1 MLASR
6 LASRRG
12 GSHQAGPLKPIAQPT
27 VKLEEALYHLGRRI
41 IVGVDEV
48 GRGSIAGPVVA
59 AACRIPPDL
68 LWSASLSDVRDSKQ
82 LDDVSRRRIARQI
95 LSGCD
100 VAYGAMPPELIDR
113 IGIAPATRLAMAAA
127 VDQVSPEPD
136 CVIVDYLPLSCG
148 RWPTMGIVKGDIIC
162 RSIAAASIVAKVF
175 RDDLM
180 IAESSRWPVY
190 RLESNKGYATKQHL
204 AAIVEAG
211 PCPIH
216 RRSFLSKILGP
227 PNE

>member
-1 MLASR
+1 MASR

-12 GSHQAGPLKPIAQPT
+12 GSHRAGPLKPIAQPT
-27 VKLEEALYHLGRRI
+27 VKLEEALYDLGRRI

-68 LWSASLSDVRDSKQ
+68 LSSASLSEVRDSKQ

-127 VDQVSPEPD
+127 VDQVSPEPRLRHSRLSAVELWALAYD
-136 CVIVDYLPLSCG
+136 GYCERGHHLPVDRGGIDSGQSLSRRPNDRGIVAMAGLPLGIEQGLCDQTAPG
-148 RWPTMGIVKGDIIC
+148 RDC
-162 RSIAAASIVAKVF
+162 
-175 RDDLM
+175 
-180 IAESSRWPVY
+180 
-190 RLESNKGYATKQHL
+190 
-204 AAIVEAG
+204 
-211 PCPIH
+211 
-216 RRSFLSKILGP
+216 
-227 PNE
+227 

>member
-1 MLASR
+1 MLAGR
-6 LASRRG
+6 PASRSG
-12 GSHQAGPLKPIAQPT
+12 GSSQSGSLQPNVQPT
-27 VKLEEALYHLGRRI
+27 VHLEEALRRLGRRS

-59 AACRIPPDL
+59 AACRIPFDL
-68 LWSASLSDVRDSKQ
+68 LWSESLGEVRDSKQ
-82 LDDVSRRRIARQI
+82 LDDASRRRIARQI
-95 LSGCD
+95 RSDCD
-100 VAYGAMPPELIDR
+100 VAYGAMPPDLIDR

-136 CVIVDYLPLSCG
+136 CVIVDYLPLTCG
-148 RWPTMGIVKGDIIC
+148 RWPTIGVLKGDVIC

-180 IAESSRWPVY
+180 IAESSRWPAY
-190 RLESNKGYATKQHL
+190 HLDSNKGYGTKQHL

-211 PCPIH
+211 PCSFH
-216 RRSFLSKILGP
+216 RRSFLSNILGMRKG
-227 PNE
+227 

>member
-1 MLASR
+1 MAGR
-6 LASRRG
+6 LASRSG
-12 GSHQAGPLKPIAQPT
+12 GSSQSGSLRLTLHST
-27 VKLEEALYHLGRRI
+27 VALEEALYRLGRRT

-59 AACRIPPDL
+59 AACRIPFDL
-68 LWSASLSDVRDSKQ
+68 LCSESLGEVRDSKQ
-82 LDDVSRRRIARQI
+82 LNDAGRRRLAREI
-95 LSGCD
+95 RSECE
-100 VAYGAMPPELIDR
+100 VAYGAMPPDLIDR

-136 CVIVDYLPLSCG
+136 CVIVDYLPLTCG
-148 RWPTMGIVKGDIIC
+148 RWPTIGVLKGDAIC

-180 IAESSRWPVY
+180 IAESPRWPAY
-190 RLESNKGYATKQHL
+190 HLDSNKGYATKQHL

-211 PCPIH
+211 PSPFH
-216 RRSFLSKILGP
+216 RRSFLSRVLGP
-227 PNE
+227 AEG